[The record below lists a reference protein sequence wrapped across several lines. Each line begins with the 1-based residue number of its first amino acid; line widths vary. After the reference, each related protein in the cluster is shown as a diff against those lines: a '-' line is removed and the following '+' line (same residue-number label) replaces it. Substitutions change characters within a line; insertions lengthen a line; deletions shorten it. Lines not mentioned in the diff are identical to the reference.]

1 MMTVTYLR
9 RPLHMRLLW
18 RLEAAYLRW
27 RIKHADKCRDGHLQ
41 ELSNLRDDIE
51 RVSYQIDLDEQFSRE
66 LVVRLGR
73 VVSK

>member
-1 MMTVTYLR
+1 MMTVTFLK

-27 RIKHADKCRDGHLQ
+27 RIKHADRCRAHHEQDLARAKADA
-41 ELSNLRDDIE
+41 ERLSH
-51 RVSYQIDLDEQFSRE
+51 QIDLDDQFVRE
-66 LVVRLGR
+66 LVQRLGR